1 VTGEF
6 RASWLGPRYWGTWA
20 AIGFLR
26 VAVFLPYSW
35 QLGLGRVVG
44 RLLFHLLARRRR
56 IAERNLALCFPDWPP
71 EARERLLRANFASLG
86 MAFFEVALAWW
97 ASDPRAAALGRVEG
111 LEHLEQ
117 ALTRGRGAILLSAH
131 FTTLELGARLLRLQ
145 RTFRPMYRPSRNPL
159 WDWVMLSSRE
169 RHVERAL
176 DRRDVRG
183 TLRALRENEP
193 VWYAPDQDYGREQS
207 VFVPFFGVPA
217 ATITATARLAKI
229 SGAAVIPFFQH
240 RLQAGQGYLVTLG
253 PPLEDF
259 PSGDLS
265 ADAARVNRII
275 EEQVRAHPEQY
286 LWTHRR
292 FKTRPPGEP
301 RWY

>member
-1 VTGEF
+1 MTGDF

-20 AIGFLR
+20 AIGLLR

-44 RLLFHLLARRRR
+44 GLLFHLLARRRR
-56 IAERNLALCFPDWPP
+56 IADRNLALCFPDWAP

-97 ASDPRAAALGRVEG
+97 ASDRRAAALGRVEG

-169 RHVERAL
+169 RHVERAI

-217 ATITATARLAKI
+217 ATITATARLARI

-240 RLQAGQGYLVTLG
+240 RLEAGQGYLVTLG

-265 ADAARVNRII
+265 ADAARVNRIV
-275 EEQVRAHPEQY
+275 EERVRAHPEQY

>member
-1 VTGEF
+1 MTGEF

-20 AIGFLR
+20 AIGLLR
-26 VAVFLPYSW
+26 VAVFMPYSW

-56 IAERNLALCFPDWPP
+56 IADRNLALCFPGWPP

-97 ASDPRAAALGRVEG
+97 VSDRRAAALGRVEG

-159 WDWVMLSSRE
+159 WDWVILSSRE
-169 RHVERAL
+169 RHVERAI
-176 DRRDVRG
+176 DRRDIRG